1 MLSKQGKKST
11 PKLKRYARYENDI
24 DKAKRFTHIA
34 EKNNRKSRMTINQKL
49 SK

>member
-1 MLSKQGKKST
+1 MPKQGKKST

-34 EKNNRKSRMTINQKL
+34 ERKSRMTINQKL